1 MYPVYVSNDNS
12 KREKK
17 IFVLMISN
25 REWWNDHAV
34 FKSSL
39 LLRGIT
45 WKHDGGFYYLNFLQL
60 FNTKH
65 RFESHKKVCENK
77 DFF

>member
-25 REWWNDHAV
+25 RERWNDHAV
-34 FKSSL
+34 FKNSL

-45 WKHDGGFYYLNFLQL
+45 WKHDGGFYYLNFLHL
-60 FNTKH
+60 FKTKH